1 MSLIQSVD
9 LTVLAPVIVIA
20 VTAAAALVVDLFVD
34 RPLWPGVVAVAGL
47 AAALLWLPASRGA
60 GSTLCLGDVC
70 AYDVAHVTVVLQA
83 LVLVGS
89 LLVVLMSVATVTD
102 LGLPA
107 GEYYFLLLCSVVGA
121 VALPATRDLVSLIV
135 VLEVVT
141 LPTIA
146 LVGLRRDRQAAPAA
160 LQMFL
165 FAIVALAISL
175 YGLALVY
182 GSTGHVDFAG
192 LAAYVAD
199 PRHRTAALA
208 VGIVLILAVV
218 LFKIAAVPFNAWA
231 PATYSGAPVPVA
243 AYLSV
248 VSKVAGFSALILI
261 AVTFSSWWTVWAG
274 VLAAVAAL
282 TMLVG
287 NLAALRQRDSIRLLA
302 WSSIAQAGYV
312 IVPLAALVGG
322 LTGSAGT
329 IAAMV
334 AYLAVYLAMNL
345 GAFAVV
351 ALVARGG
358 STRLSSYTGLAW
370 RHPVEGVALAFF
382 LACLAGLPPG
392 LAGLFVKV
400 AVLAEPASSG
410 AWWLALVMGVATVI
424 GLAYYLRWGA
434 RLFAR
439 PKAASV
445 TIRRA
450 EAWGTWAAGAVA
462 LALAVVLSVAPSL
475 ALGLVPG

>member
-1 MSLIQSVD
+1 MSLVQSVD
-9 LTVLAPVIVIA
+9 LTVLAPVIA
-20 VTAAAALVVDLFVD
+20 VAVAAVVALVVDLVVD
-34 RPLWPGVVAVAGL
+34 RPLWPGAVAVTGL
-47 AAALLWLPASRGA
+47 IVSLLWLPTSRAA
-60 GSTLCLGDVC
+60 GTTLCLGDVC
-70 AYDVAHVTVVLQA
+70 SYDVAHVTVVFQA
-83 LVLVGS
+83 LVLAGS
-89 LLVVLMSVATVTD
+89 LLVALMSLATVIDTR
-102 LGLPA
+102 LPA
-107 GEYYFLLLCSVVGA
+107 GEYYFLLLSSVAGA
-121 VALPATRDLVSLIV
+121 VALPATRDLVSLLV

-146 LVGLRRDRQAAPAA
+146 LVGLRRDRRAAPAA

-165 FAIVALAISL
+165 FAIAALAVSL

-182 GSTGHVDFAG
+182 GSTGRVDFAG
-192 LAAYVAD
+192 LAQFVAD
-199 PRHRTAALA
+199 PRHRSAPLA
-208 VGIVLILAVV
+208 VGIALILAVV
-218 LFKIAAVPFNAWA
+218 LFKIAAVPFHAWA
-231 PATYSGAPVPVA
+231 PATYAGAPVPVA

-261 AVTFSSWWTVWAG
+261 ALTFSSWWSVWAG
-274 VLAAVAAL
+274 VLAMVAAL

-287 NLAALRQRDSIRLLA
+287 NLAALRQRDSVRLLA

-312 IVPLAALVGG
+312 LVPLAALVGG

-334 AYLAVYLAMNL
+334 AYLAVYLVMNL

-358 STRLSSYTGLAW
+358 STRLASYTGLAW

-400 AVLAEPASSG
+400 AVLAQPASSG
-410 AWWLALVMGVATVI
+410 AWWLALVMGVATVV
-424 GLAYYLRWGA
+424 GLAYYLPWGV
-434 RLFAR
+434 RLFTR
-439 PKAASV
+439 PTAASV
-445 TIRRA
+445 AIRRGG
-450 EAWGTWAAGAVA
+450 AWGTWAAGAVA
-462 LALAVVLSVAPSL
+462 LTLAVVLSVAPSL

>member
-1 MSLIQSVD
+1 MSLVQSVD
-9 LTVLAPVIVIA
+9 LTVLAPVIA
-20 VTAAAALVVDLFVD
+20 VALAAVAALVVDLFVT
-34 RPLWPGVVAVAGL
+34 RPLWPGAVAAAGVVVAM
-47 AAALLWLPASRGA
+47 LWLPASRAG
-60 GSTLCLGDVC
+60 GSTLCSGDVC

-102 LGLPA
+102 AGLPA

-146 LVGLRRDRQAAPAA
+146 LVGLRRDRRAAPAA

-165 FAIVALAISL
+165 FAIVALAVSL

-182 GSTGHVDFAG
+182 GASGRVDFAG
-192 LAAYVAD
+192 LAQFVAD
-199 PRHRTAALA
+199 PRHRSAPLA
-208 VGIVLILAVV
+208 VGIALILAVV
-218 LFKIAAVPFNAWA
+218 LFKVAAVPFNAWA
-231 PATYSGAPVPVA
+231 PATYAGAPVPVA

-261 AVTFSSWWTVWAG
+261 AVTFASWWSVWAG
-274 VLAAVAAL
+274 VLAVVAAL

-287 NLAALRQRDSIRLLA
+287 NLAALRQRDSVRLLA

-312 IVPLAALVGG
+312 LVPLAALVGG
-322 LTGSAGT
+322 LSGASGT
-329 IAAMV
+329 VAAMV

-351 ALVARGG
+351 ALVARSG
-358 STRLSSYTGLAW
+358 STRLTSYTGLAW

-400 AVLAEPASSG
+400 AVLAEPARSG

-424 GLAYYLRWGA
+424 GLAYYLRWGV

-439 PKAASV
+439 PTPASV
-445 TIRRA
+445 SIRRV